1 MNHRL
6 NAIDLFAGCGGA
18 TWGLRKAG
26 FDVIAAIEND
36 PQAAL
41 CYRKNHPTVNVLERD
56 IRKITDAEFLSHV
69 GERRIALVAGCP
81 PCQGFSRIRT
91 RNSGPSIVDS
101 RNSLYLE
108 FVRVVRLFKPMA
120 IMLENVPRFAIG
132 GRFERL
138 CSELRKIGYG
148 LTSEIL
154 DVANYGVPQRRQRL
168 LLMGILGAKPHLALP
183 SHNKTTVR
191 QAFERLNANCLDSD
205 PLHSIPHRMSET
217 VRRRI
222 TSIPKDGGGRS
233 ALSNADILPCHR
245 RMQGAFNDVYGRMRW
260 DDVAPTITAG
270 VYTPSKGRFLHPE
283 EDRCVSLREAAILQS
298 FPISYKF
305 PVELGKMKLASLIGN
320 ALPPEFIRRHADCLL
335 RQIRNDKTNR

>member
-1 MNHRL
+1 MVRRFC
-6 NAIDLFAGCGGA
+6 AIDLFAGCGGA
-18 TWGLRKAG
+18 TLGLRNAG
-26 FDVIAAIEND
+26 FDVIAAVEKD
-36 PQAAL
+36 PQAAS
-41 CYRKNHPTVNVLERD
+41 CYRKNHPKVNMLEGD
-56 IRKITDAEFLSHV
+56 IRKITDGEFLRQIGQNRV
-69 GERRIALVAGCP
+69 ALVAGCP

-91 RNSGPSIVDS
+91 RNTGVSTVDP

-108 FVRVVRLFKPMA
+108 FIRVVRLLKPTA

-138 CSELRKIGYG
+138 CSDLRKIGYC

-154 DVANYGVPQRRQRL
+154 DVANFGVPQRRQRL
-168 LLMGILGAKPHLALP
+168 LLMGVLGALPQLAVP
-183 SHNKTTVR
+183 STNKTTVR
-191 QAFERLNANCLDSD
+191 QVFGRINSRWLQDD
-205 PLHSIPHRMSET
+205 PLHAIPHRMSEA

-222 TSIPKDGGGRS
+222 AAIPKDGGGRS
-233 ALSNADILPCHR
+233 ALSEADTLPCHR

-283 EDRCVSLREAAILQS
+283 DDRCISLREAAVLQS
-298 FPISYKF
+298 FPVTYKF

-320 ALPPEFIRRHADCLL
+320 ALPPEFIRRHAEVLL
-335 RQIRNDKTNR
+335 RQLNQC